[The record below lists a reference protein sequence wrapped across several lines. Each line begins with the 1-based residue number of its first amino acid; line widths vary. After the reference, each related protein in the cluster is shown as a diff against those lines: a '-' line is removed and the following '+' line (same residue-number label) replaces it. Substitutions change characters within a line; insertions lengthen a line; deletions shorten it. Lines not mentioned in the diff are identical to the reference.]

1 MRWIFPPAGLCI
13 TASPATALLQPRLNA
28 RPEEHSG
35 ANRPCC
41 FEGPRH
47 WIEPH
52 AKVLEFLKDHPDVRL
67 AILFGSLASDRGT
80 AESDLDLAIDAGRRL
95 DLSLKMNLISE
106 LANRIGRP
114 VDLVDLRIAGEP
126 LLGQILRY
134 GKKILGDNRH
144 YADLIR
150 KHVFDEA
157 DFLRY
162 RTGMIAERRRAWIR
176 I

>member
-1 MRWIFPPAGLCI
+1 M
-13 TASPATALLQPRLNA
+13 
-28 RPEEHSG
+28 
-35 ANRPCC
+35 
-41 FEGPRH
+41 
-47 WIEPH
+47 
-52 AKVLEFLKDHPDVRL
+52 
-67 AILFGSLASDRGT
+67 ASDRGT
-80 AESDLDLAIDAGRRL
+80 AESDLDLAIGAGRRL

>member
-1 MRWIFPPAGLCI
+1 MDVDIRQE
-13 TASPATALLQPRLNA
+13 LLEVLKG
-28 RPEEHSG
+28 HSD
-35 ANRPCC
+35 
-41 FEGPRH
+41 
-47 WIEPH
+47 I
-52 AKVLEFLKDHPDVRL
+52 RL

-80 AESDLDLAIDAGRRL
+80 AKSDLDLAVYAGRPL
-95 DLSLKMNLISE
+95 DLSLKMSLISE
-106 LANRIGRP
+106 LAHRVGRP
-114 VDLVDLRIAGEP
+114 VDLVDLRSAGEP

-134 GKKILGDNRH
+134 GEKILGDNTH

-162 RTGMIAERRRAWIR
+162 RTEMIAQRRRAWIR